1 MGGRRSRI
9 RLPLVG
15 LTIGLL
21 LFASCRP
28 TGRDD
33 VGPDV
38 IVDRNGEGALH
49 YAPETGFGVDK
60 TIVDVGVAWSA
71 GSVTLCKKSATDHVI
86 LQRVD
91 AVSVRGQVRLDGIGV
106 RTTHY
111 AEPGHSNP
119 NTHLVGTMRGVP
131 DGLQSPDGF
140 RVVTTCPDSRAP
152 VGEIVV
158 TMTKTGAEGGS
169 LDDLR
174 LLYSANGVVHQL
186 TLRFHFGLCGTGR
199 RAVPCRS

>member
-1 MGGRRSRI
+1 M
-9 RLPLVG
+9 
-15 LTIGLL
+15 
-21 LFASCRP
+21 
-28 TGRDD
+28 
-33 VGPDV
+33 

-49 YAPETGFGVDK
+49 YAPETGLGVDK
-60 TIVDVGVAWSA
+60 TIVDVGVARSA

-91 AVSVRGQVRLDGIGV
+91 AVSVKGQVRLDGIGV

-140 RVVTTCPDSRAP
+140 RVVTTWPDSRAP
-152 VGEIVV
+152 IGEIVV
-158 TMTKTGAEGGS
+158 TMTKTGAEGGEPRRSSAPLQRERSGTPADTSFPFRS
-169 LDDLR
+169 LWDGAVRRSVWKL
-174 LLYSANGVVHQL
+174 
-186 TLRFHFGLCGTGR
+186 TGR
-199 RAVPCRS
+199 VRLAASFKTGGWA